1 MSARARKG
9 AEPAVRPEL
18 SREFVAEHKR
28 KRIMAA
34 TAELTAERG
43 YEATKISDIVK
54 RAGVARKTLYEN
66 FSGKE
71 EVFLATFD
79 TAVAEAMR
87 RIEESCQGFGDG
99 DWQARAEAGLG
110 AFLDYVAE
118 EPALARMCL
127 VEALTAGPSAA
138 ERYEAAVGEFVAL
151 AQRYIPRADKLPDTI
166 DETLI
171 GGIAWIVYQHVRR
184 GEAEEVAKL
193 LPELAEFLLAP
204 YALSAGAES

>member
-9 AEPAVRPEL
+9 AVPAPRPEL

-28 KRIMAA
+28 KRIMTA

-79 TAVAEAMR
+79 AAVAEAMR
-87 RIEESCQGFGDG
+87 RIEESCRPLGE
-99 DWQARAEAGLG
+99 DWQARAEAGL
-110 AFLDYVAE
+110 ATFLDYIAE
-118 EPALARMCL
+118 EPALARMCM
-127 VEALTAGPSAA
+127 VEALTAGPAAA
-138 ERYEAAVGEFVAL
+138 EHYETAVQEFVGL
-151 AQRYIPRADKLPDTI
+151 TQRYIPRAEKLPDTI
-166 DETLI
+166 DETQI
-171 GGIAWIVYQHVRR
+171 GGVAWIVYQHVRR
-184 GEAEEVAKL
+184 GEAAEVAKL

-204 YALSAGAES
+204 YALSAEAQS

>member
-1 MSARARKG
+1 MGACPPARERPR
-9 AEPAVRPEL
+9 EPAPRPEL

-28 KRIMAA
+28 KRIMMA

-79 TAVAEAMR
+79 AAVAEAME
-87 RIEESCQGFGDG
+87 RIEESCRGLGD

-110 AFLDYVAE
+110 AFLDYIATSRRW
-118 EPALARMCL
+118 PAC
-127 VEALTAGPSAA
+127 
-138 ERYEAAVGEFVAL
+138 
-151 AQRYIPRADKLPDTI
+151 
-166 DETLI
+166 
-171 GGIAWIVYQHVRR
+171 AWSKR
-184 GEAEEVAKL
+184 
-193 LPELAEFLLAP
+193 
-204 YALSAGAES
+204 

>member
-1 MSARARKG
+1 L
-9 AEPAVRPEL
+9 P
-18 SREFVAEHKR
+18 REFVAEHKR
-28 KRIMAA
+28 KRIMTA
-34 TAELTAERG
+34 TAELVAEGG

-79 TAVAEAMR
+79 AAVAEAMR
-87 RIEESCQGFGDG
+87 RIEENCRPLGD
-99 DWQARAEAGLG
+99 DWQARAEAGLA

-127 VEALTAGPSAA
+127 VEALTAGPAA
-138 ERYEAAVGEFVAL
+138 AARYEAAVQEFVGL
-151 AQRYIPRADKLPDTI
+151 VHRYIPRPERLPDTI
-166 DETLI
+166 DETQI
-171 GGIAWIVYQHVRR
+171 GGVAWIVYQHVRR
-184 GEAEEVAKL
+184 GEAKEVAKL

>member
-9 AEPAVRPEL
+9 AEPAPRPVL

-28 KRIMAA
+28 KRIMTA

-71 EVFLATFD
+71 EVFLTTFD
-79 TAVAEAMR
+79 AAVAEAMR
-87 RIEESCQGFGDG
+87 RIEENCQGFDE
-99 DWQARAEAGLG
+99 DWEARAQAGLA
-110 AFLDYVAE
+110 AFLEYVAS

-127 VEALTAGPSAA
+127 VEALTAGPAAA
-138 ERYEAAVGEFVAL
+138 EHYEAAVQDFVAL
-151 AQRYIPRADKLPDTI
+151 AQRYIPRAEKLPDTI

-184 GEAEEVAKL
+184 GEADQVAKL

-204 YALSAGAES
+204 FAQPAGAEN

>member
-9 AEPAVRPEL
+9 AEPAPRPVL

-28 KRIMAA
+28 KRIMTA

-71 EVFLATFD
+71 EVFLTTFD
-79 TAVAEAMR
+79 AAVAEAMR
-87 RIEESCQGFGDG
+87 RIEESCVDLGD
-99 DWQARAEAGLG
+99 DWEARAEAGLA
-110 AFLDYVAE
+110 AFLDYVAA

-127 VEALTAGPSAA
+127 VEALTAGPAAA
-138 ERYEAAVGEFVAL
+138 EHYEVAVQDFVAL
-151 AQRYIPRADKLPDTI
+151 AQRYIPRGDKLPDTI

-184 GEAEEVAKL
+184 GEADQVAKL

-204 YALSAGAES
+204 FAQPTGAES

>member
-1 MSARARKG
+1 MSARARG
-9 AEPAVRPEL
+9 SAEPAPRPEL

-34 TAELTAERG
+34 TAELIAERG

-71 EVFLATFD
+71 EVFLTTFD
-79 TAVAEAMR
+79 AAVAEAMR
-87 RIEESCQGFGDG
+87 RIEVSCQSLGD
-99 DWQARAEAGLG
+99 DWQARAEAGLA
-110 AFLDYVAE
+110 AFLEYVSS

-127 VEALTAGPSAA
+127 VEAQTAGPAAA
-138 ERYEAAVGEFVAL
+138 EHYEAAVQDFVAL
-151 AQRYIPRADKLPDTI
+151 AQRYIPRAEKLPDTI

-171 GGIAWIVYQHVRR
+171 GGIAWIIYQHVRR
-184 GEAEEVAKL
+184 GEADQVAEL
-193 LPELAEFLLAP
+193 LPDLAEFLLAP
-204 YALSAGAES
+204 YTQSAEAGS

>member
-9 AEPAVRPEL
+9 AEPAPRPEL

-28 KRIMAA
+28 KRIMTA
-34 TAELTAERG
+34 TAELVAERG

-66 FSGKE
+66 FPGKE

-79 TAVAEAMR
+79 AAVAEALR
-87 RIEESCQGFGDG
+87 RIEENCRPLGD
-99 DWQARAEAGLG
+99 DWQARAEAGLSS
-110 AFLDYVAE
+110 FLDYVSE

-127 VEALTAGPSAA
+127 VETLTAGPAAA
-138 ERYEAAVGEFVAL
+138 EHYEAAVQDFVAL
-151 AQRYIPRADKLPDTI
+151 AQRYIPRAEKLPDTI